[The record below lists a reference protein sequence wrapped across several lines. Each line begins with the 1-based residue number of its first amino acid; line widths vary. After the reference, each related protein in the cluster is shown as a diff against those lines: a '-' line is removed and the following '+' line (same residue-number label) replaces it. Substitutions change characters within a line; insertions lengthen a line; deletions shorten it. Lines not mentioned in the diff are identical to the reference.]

1 MDDRAVRRRATLVG
15 SVAVLLWATLAL
27 LTAATG
33 RVPPF
38 QLTAMTFGLAFAL
51 AAARWLALGHPV
63 GPRLRLP
70 AAAWAVGVGGLF
82 GYHAMYFLALRLA
95 PAVEASLIAYLWPL
109 LIVVLSAALPGE
121 RLLARHVA
129 GAVLG
134 LAGAALIVL
143 KDGGAFRPEH
153 FGGHAAALACA
164 FIWSI
169 YSLASRRLK
178 AISSEAVGAYCGATA
193 ALALV
198 AHLAFEAT
206 AWPAGAG
213 EWLAVAA
220 LGLGPVGAA
229 FFVWDY
235 GVKHGD
241 IQALGAFSYAA
252 PLLSTGLLI
261 AAGDAEATWRVGLA
275 CLLIAGGA
283 VLAASDLFTKRR
295 AGGAPT

>member
-1 MDDRAVRRRATLVG
+1 MDERGAHGARRRATLAG
-15 SVAVLLWATLAL
+15 ALAVLLWATLAL
-27 LTAATG
+27 LTEATG

-51 AAARWLALGHPV
+51 ALLRWLARGDALAA
-63 GPRLRLP
+63 RLRLP

-82 GYHAMYFLALRLA
+82 GYHAAYFLALRLA

-129 GAVLG
+129 GALLG

-143 KDGGAFRPEH
+143 KDGAAFRPEH
-153 FGGHAAALACA
+153 AGGHAAALACA
-164 FIWSI
+164 FIWAL

-178 AISSEAVGAYCGATA
+178 AVSSEAVGGYCGATA
-193 ALALV
+193 ALALA
-198 AHLAFEAT
+198 AHLAFETT
-206 AWPAGAG
+206 AWPQDAVQWA
-213 EWLAVAA
+213 AVAA

-252 PLLSTGLLI
+252 PLLSTGLLV
-261 AAGDAEATWRVGLA
+261 AAGASEPTWRIGLA

-283 VLAASDLFTKRR
+283 ALAASDLLVRR
-295 AGGAPT
+295 GS

>member
-1 MDDRAVRRRATLVG
+1 MAEQGARRRATLIG
-15 SVAVLLWATLAL
+15 ALAVLLWATLAL

-33 RVPPF
+33 RIPPF

-51 AAARWLALGHPV
+51 ALARWLARGDRLGE
-63 GPRLRLP
+63 RLRLP

-82 GYHAMYFLALRLA
+82 GYHAAYFLALRLA

-121 RLLARHVA
+121 RLLTRHVA
-129 GAVLG
+129 GALLG

-143 KDGGAFRPEH
+143 KDGGAFRSEH
-153 FGGHAAALACA
+153 LGGHAAALACA

-178 AISSEAVGAYCGATA
+178 AVSSEAVGAYCGATA
-193 ALALV
+193 GLALA
-198 AHLAFEAT
+198 AHLAFEST
-206 AWPAGAG
+206 VWPAGSG

-229 FFVWDY
+229 FFVWDH

-261 AAGDAEATWRVGLA
+261 AAGEAEATWRIGLA

-283 VLAASDLFTKRR
+283 TLAASDLFTKRR
-295 AGGAPT
+295 D

>member
-1 MDDRAVRRRATLVG
+1 MQAQSARRRATLIG
-15 SVAVLLWATLAL
+15 ALAVLLWATLAL
-27 LTAATG
+27 LTSATG
-33 RVPPF
+33 RIPPF

-51 AAARWLALGHPV
+51 ALARWLARGDRLLD
-63 GPRLRLP
+63 RLRLP

-82 GYHAMYFLALRLA
+82 GYHAVYFLALRLA

-121 RLLARHVA
+121 RLLARHVS
-129 GAVLG
+129 GALLG

-143 KDGGAFRPEH
+143 RDGGAFRYE
-153 FGGHAAALACA
+153 FLGGYVAALACA

-169 YSLASRRLK
+169 YSLASRRLR
-178 AISSEAVGAYCGATA
+178 AVPSEAVGAFCGATA
-193 ALALV
+193 GLALV
-198 AHLAFEAT
+198 ASLAFESAV
-206 AWPAGAG
+206 WPADAG

-220 LGLGPVGAA
+220 LGLGPVGVA

-252 PLLSTGLLI
+252 PLLSTGALI
-261 AAGDAEATWRVGLA
+261 LAGRAEPTWRVGLA

-283 VLAASDLFTKRR
+283 ALAASDLLARR
-295 AGGAPT
+295 RN